1 MSTPAV
7 HRPSFTRAGL
17 IRLLVVALAIAAL
30 EAACRLRLI
39 DPITIIP
46 PSGMVAGAWQLLLSG
61 DYTHDILLT
70 LGTVAVAAVLAVIA
84 GFGLGYALFRLPR
97 LRRALDPL
105 LASYYAVPTFI
116 FYPLF
121 IVLFGLNRLPL
132 VAIGVVFALIAMAI
146 NTLTGFERVP
156 YVLRRTARAM
166 RLSAS
171 ATLMQITIPACAPYL
186 FTGIKLVIAYAFISV
201 IAGEFVLS
209 GAGVGHQ
216 IAFAYNNFDNPT
228 MYGLMLLLITFV
240 GSLNMTLFAW
250 ERSFYRRRGLA

>member
-1 MSTPAV
+1 MS
-7 HRPSFTRAGL
+7 RAGF
-17 IRLLVVALAIAAL
+17 IRLLIVAVAIVGL
-30 EAACRLRLI
+30 EVACHAGLI

-46 PSGMVAGAWQLLLSG
+46 PSAMAAGAWKLLISG
-61 DYTHDILLT
+61 RYTEDILLT
-70 LGTVAVAAVLAVIA
+70 LGSVALAAALAVAG
-84 GFGLGYALFRLPR
+84 GFGLGYGLFRLPR

-132 VAIGVVFALIAMAI
+132 VAIGFVFAVVAMAI

-156 YVLRRTARAM
+156 PVLRRTARAL
-166 RLSAS
+166 RLSEPA
-171 ATLMQITIPACAPYL
+171 ALVQITMPACAPYL
-186 FTGIKLVIAYAFISV
+186 FTGVKLVIAYSFIGV

-209 GAGVGHQ
+209 GSGIGHE

-228 MYGLMLLLITFV
+228 MYGLMLLLIGFV
-240 GSLNMTLFAW
+240 SGLNMLLFAW
-250 ERSFYRRRGLA
+250 ERRFYRRRGLT

>member
-1 MSTPAV
+1 MS
-7 HRPSFTRAGL
+7 RAGF
-17 IRLLVVALAIAAL
+17 IRLLVVAAAIFGL
-30 EAACRLRLI
+30 EVACRAGLI
-39 DPITIIP
+39 DPFFIP
-46 PSGMVAGAWQLLLSG
+46 PSAMTAGAWNLLVSG
-61 DYTHDILLT
+61 RYTQDILLT
-70 LGTVAVAAVLAVIA
+70 LGSVGLAAVLAIVG

-132 VAIGVVFALIAMAI
+132 VAIGFVFAVVAMAI
-146 NTLTGFERVP
+146 NTLTGFKRVP
-156 YVLRRTARAM
+156 PVLRRTARAL
-166 RLSAS
+166 RLSEP
-171 ATLMQITIPACAPYL
+171 ATLVQITMPACAPYL
-186 FTGIKLVIAYAFISV
+186 LTGAKLVIAYSFIGV

-228 MYGLMLLLITFV
+228 MYGLMLLLIGFV
-240 GSLNMTLFAW
+240 SAFNTLLFAW
-250 ERSFYRRRGLA
+250 ERRFYRRRGLT